1 MKECMATDKQEILCW
16 HAVFTASRAEK
27 KVRDRLTEAGVEC
40 FLPVQT
46 VVRQWTYRKSRVV
59 VPGIAGMI
67 FVRVNRQDQ
76 VKVLQTKGV
85 ILFLRLRGEK
95 GPAMIPDKQMK
106 EFRFLLDFSEETVE
120 MVNEDVEEGDLIKVV
135 KGPLKGLE
143 GELVKFRGVTKIA
156 VRIDMLGCA
165 LVDIP
170 ASFVEKLNK

>member
-1 MKECMATDKQEILCW
+1 MVTDKSNAEEVHW

-27 KVRDRLTEAGVEC
+27 KVRDRLTEEGIEC

-46 VVRQWTYRKSRVV
+46 VIRQWTYRKSRVV
-59 VPGIAGMI
+59 VPVIAGMI
-67 FVRVNRQDQ
+67 FVRVSRQER

-85 ILFLRLRGEK
+85 VLFLRLRGGK
-95 GPAMIPDKQMK
+95 GPAVIPDKQMK
-106 EFRFLLDFSEETVE
+106 EFRFLLDFSEEAIE
-120 MVNEDVEEGDLIKVV
+120 MVNEDIEEGDLIQVV

-143 GELVKFRGVTKIA
+143 GELVMFRGITKIA

>member
-1 MKECMATDKQEILCW
+1 MIVLNELRYW

-27 KVRDRLTEAGVEC
+27 KVKERFVEAGVEC

-59 VPGIAGMI
+59 VPVIAGMI
-67 FVRVNRQDQ
+67 FVRVSRQEQ

-85 ILFLRLRGEK
+85 VTFLRLRGGQ
-95 GPAMIPDKQMK
+95 GPAVIPDKQMR
-106 EFRFLLDFSEETVE
+106 EFRFLLDFSDEAVE
-120 MVNEDVEEGDLIKVV
+120 MVNENIAVGDLITVV

-143 GELVKFRGVTKIA
+143 GELVNFRGMTKVA
-156 VRIDMLGCA
+156 VRIDLLGCA

-170 ASFVEKLNK
+170 ASFVERVYEDKR